1 MKNFS
6 GGIPMKKIIALDI
19 DGTLYNRDKKITPAT
34 KEALLQAQ
42 ENGCILVLA
51 SGRPTAGL
59 KPIADELNMDQYHGL
74 LLAYN
79 GGVVTDYT
87 TGRVIYSNTIPN
99 LLARRLLRHLEAS
112 PVNPIVDDGTTI
124 YTTDPQSFQVPY
136 ESSSNHLNI
145 RQVANV
151 HDAITFDPA
160 KILIAANKDTLAI
173 ETAYIKEP
181 FQDELSFVLSAP
193 FYLEATPFGVNKAD
207 SMEKAC
213 AELGIPAKDVIA
225 FGDAQN
231 DIPMLSFAG
240 TAVAMGNACDA
251 LKEIAD
257 LVTAS
262 NDEDGI
268 AKALPQL
275 LQE

>member
-1 MKNFS
+1 
-6 GGIPMKKIIALDI
+6 MKKIIALDI

-42 ENGCILVLA
+42 EKGCILVLA

-59 KPIADELNMDQYHGL
+59 KPIADELKMDQYHGL

-145 RQVANV
+145 RINFQKCSEAVSYNSLVV
-151 HDAITFDPA
+151 HYQYPNFIH
-160 KILIAANKDTLAI
+160 IAT
-173 ETAYIKEP
+173 
-181 FQDELSFVLSAP
+181 S
-193 FYLEATPFGVNKAD
+193 FYLR
-207 SMEKAC
+207 S
-213 AELGIPAKDVIA
+213 
-225 FGDAQN
+225 
-231 DIPMLSFAG
+231 
-240 TAVAMGNACDA
+240 A
-251 LKEIAD
+251 LKY
-257 LVTAS
+257 S
-262 NDEDGI
+262 
-268 AKALPQL
+268 Q
-275 LQE
+275 